1 MLRCAVLGHH
11 HRFVADGATLRWHC
25 DRCGAPLGARH
36 YDNASLAR
44 RYARALEG
52 EAETRLGRRALPFGL
67 LPLRL
72 LQRLRRDERG

>member
-1 MLRCAVLGHH
+1 
-11 HRFVADGATLRWHC
+11 
-25 DRCGAPLGARH
+25 LGARH
-36 YDNASLAR
+36 YGNATLAR

-72 LQRLRRDERG
+72 LQRLRHDERG

>member
-1 MLRCAVLGHH
+1 MLRCTVLGHH

-25 DRCGAPLGARH
+25 ERCGAPVGGRQ
-36 YDNASLAR
+36 YDSAAQAE

-52 EAETRLGRRALPFGL
+52 EAETRLARRAPAFGL

-72 LQRLRRDERG
+72 LQRLRRGEKG